1 MAKNTQLKRV
11 LWAYLLCC
19 WASVVYASE
28 LSFAE
33 GIESVPFKALGY
45 VLGLSVL
52 GGMAGTLPKIVN
64 PAITINN
71 VWLEMLKDT
80 ISSIAAGLLIFFFTI
95 WREWPWSLQ
104 CLLILLGGAGGTK
117 VLDLA
122 LNNGLLPGVAAWLSS
137 KGPGVPPPQPDKVD
151 P

>member
-1 MAKNTQLKRV
+1 VAKNIQLKQV

-33 GIESVPFKALGY
+33 GIESVPFKAIGY

-64 PAITINN
+64 PAITISN

-80 ISSIAAGLLIFFFTI
+80 ISSIVAGLLIFFFAT
-95 WREWPWSLQ
+95 WQNWPWALQ
-104 CLLILLGGAGGTK
+104 CLLILLGGAGNAK
-117 VLDLA
+117 VVDLA
-122 LNNGLLPGVAAWLSS
+122 LNNGLLPRVAQAFG
-137 KGPGVPPPQPDKVD
+137 KVPGAPPQEPDKAD
-151 P
+151 T

>member
-1 MAKNTQLKRV
+1 MAKNIQLKQV
-11 LWAYLLCC
+11 LWTYLFCC
-19 WASVVYASE
+19 WASLAYAAE
-28 LSFAE
+28 MTFAE
-33 GIESVPFKALGY
+33 GVDSVPFKAFGY
-45 VLGLSVL
+45 VIGLAVL

-64 PAITINN
+64 PAIQIQN

-80 ISSIAAGLLIFFFTI
+80 ISAIAAGLLIFFFTI

-122 LNNGLLPGVAAWLSS
+122 LNNGLLPRVAEAFG
-137 KGPGVPPPQPDKVD
+137 KTPGAPPQPDRAN
-151 P
+151 PP